1 MMGKSL
7 IFSLLSTL
15 FTKNSPFRR
24 GNLTEGN
31 NLHTRITITI
41 TISIRKGSKSK
52 IEVLIFY
59 P

>member
-41 TISIRKGSKSK
+41 RKESKRK
-52 IEVLIFY
+52 NEYNIHTNDNV
-59 P
+59 